1 MGELADRVARLER
14 EAAEAQEALRVAEKV
29 DEEIE
34 NAMDEVES
42 VCEALLNLSGELDV
56 EIADHNY
63 QAVERCAYELWG
75 LIDSEQVRRAV
86 DTVAL
91 LTAVRDG
98 GSLPTV
104 SVEALIAGLKDVEA
118 SHPTLTQ
125 EVLDTEFQTALDR
138 AEGIWKRIYDDG
150 SWDSEEA
157 RNNHLSDHMDEARQE
172 AISERAARAGRFLME
187 LCDHLAEAVWPEVTD
202 GLRAADL
209 ERVARAL
216 KEASM
221 AGETAPAVYKLYEV
235 NLSVQY
241 ESSPYS
247 LGAMG
252 EQLMAFDSWLGAGGR
267 G

>member
-14 EAAEAQEALRVAEKV
+14 EVTEAQEALRVVEKI

-34 NAMDEVES
+34 NAMDEIAS
-42 VCEALLNLSGELDV
+42 VSEALLNLSGELDV

-63 QAVERCAYELWG
+63 SAVGRCADELWS
-75 LIDSEQVRRAV
+75 LVDSEQALRAV

-98 GSLPTV
+98 LALPAV
-104 SVEALIAGLKDVEA
+104 SVDALMSGLKGVEA

-125 EVLDTEFQTALDR
+125 EELDQEFQEAMDR
-138 AEGIWKRIYDDG
+138 AESIWKKIYDDG
-150 SWDSEEA
+150 SWESEDE
-157 RNNHLSDHMDEARQE
+157 RKDHLADHMREAQQE
-172 AISERAARAGRFLME
+172 AISDRAERAGRFLME
-187 LCDHLAEAVWPEVTD
+187 LCDHLAETVWPEVTE
-202 GLRAADL
+202 GLRGTDL
-209 ERVARAL
+209 QRVARAL
-216 KEASM
+216 KAASM
-221 AGETAPAVYKLYEV
+221 AGKTAPAVYKLYEV

-252 EQLMAFDSWLGAGGR
+252 EQLMAFESWLGVQGKG
-267 G
+267 

>member
-1 MGELADRVARLER
+1 MGELADRVARLEH
-14 EAAEAQEALRVAEKV
+14 EVTEAQEALRVVEKV

-34 NAMDEVES
+34 RAMEEVES

-63 QAVERCAYELWG
+63 PAVERCAYELWG
-75 LIDSEQVRRAV
+75 LVDSEQVRRAV

-98 GSLPTV
+98 RALPAT
-104 SVEALIAGLKDVEA
+104 SVDALMVGLKDVKA

-125 EVLDTEFQTALDR
+125 EELDHEFQLAMDR
-138 AEGIWKRIYDDG
+138 AEGIWREIYDDG
-150 SWDSEEA
+150 SWESEDE
-157 RNNHLSDHMDEARQE
+157 RKDHLADHLHEARQE
-172 AISERAARAGRFLME
+172 AISDRAVRAARFLME
-187 LCDHLAEAVWPEVTD
+187 LCDHLAETVWPEVTE
-202 GLRAADL
+202 GLRGTDL

-235 NLSVQY
+235 NLSEQY
-241 ESSPYS
+241 ESAPYS
-247 LGAMG
+247 LGAVG
-252 EQLMAFDSWLGAGGR
+252 EQLVAFESWLGVQGKG
-267 G
+267 

>member
-1 MGELADRVARLER
+1 MGELADGVARLER
-14 EAAEAQEALRVAEKV
+14 EFAEAQEALRVVQKIE
-29 DEEIE
+29 EEIE
-34 NAMDEVES
+34 SAMEEVES
-42 VCEALLNLSGELDV
+42 VCEALLNLSWELDG

-63 QAVERCAYELWG
+63 PAVERYAYELWG
-75 LIDSEQVRRAV
+75 LVDSERVRRAV

-98 GSLPTV
+98 RPLPAM
-104 SVEALIAGLKDVEA
+104 SVAVLMKNLKDVNA

-125 EVLDTEFQTALDR
+125 EALDQEFQAAMGR
-138 AEGIWKRIYDDG
+138 AEDIWKKIYDDG
-150 SWDSEEA
+150 SWDSENE
-157 RNNHLSDHMDEARQE
+157 RKDHLADHLHEARQE
-172 AISERAARAGRFLME
+172 AISDRAVRAGRFLME
-187 LCDHLAEAVWPEVTD
+187 LCEHLAETVWPEVTD
-202 GLRAADL
+202 SLRGTDF

-247 LGAMG
+247 LGAVG
-252 EQLMAFDSWLGAGGR
+252 EQLMAFESWLGAQGEG
-267 G
+267 

>member
-14 EAAEAQEALRVAEKV
+14 EVAEAQEALRIMKKV

-34 NAMDEVES
+34 CAMEEVES
-42 VCEALLNLSGELDV
+42 VCEALLNLSGELDG

-63 QAVERCAYELWG
+63 PAVERCAYELWG
-75 LIDSEQVRRAV
+75 LVDSEQVRRAV

-98 GSLPTV
+98 GSLPAA
-104 SVEALIAGLKDVEA
+104 SVPTLISRLKDVKA

-125 EVLDTEFQTALDR
+125 EALDQEVQAATDR
-138 AEGIWKRIYDDG
+138 AADIWKRIYDDG
-150 SWDSEEA
+150 SWDSEDE
-157 RNNHLSDHMDEARQE
+157 RKEHLADHLREARQE
-172 AISERAARAGRFLME
+172 AISDRAVRAGRFLME
-187 LCDHLAEAVWPEVTD
+187 LCDHLAETVWPEVTD
-202 GLRAADL
+202 GLRGADL

-216 KEASM
+216 KEASL

-241 ESSPYS
+241 ESDPYS

-252 EQLMAFDSWLGAGGR
+252 EQLMAFESWLGVQEKG
-267 G
+267 